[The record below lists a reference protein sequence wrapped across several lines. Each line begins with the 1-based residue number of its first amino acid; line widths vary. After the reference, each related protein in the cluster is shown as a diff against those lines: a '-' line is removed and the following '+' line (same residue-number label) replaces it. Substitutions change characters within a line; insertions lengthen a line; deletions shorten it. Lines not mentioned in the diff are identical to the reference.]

1 MGAKQ
6 AKTPD
11 EAGASPQSARCR
23 RTPTRER
30 SNDVRASLVLRAG
43 EKLARTGPPPPY
55 QRRVGM
61 IQDMMH
67 MAKQGKHD
75 EATEMLKTLR
85 QVREWRS
92 SVFIIRIKSYVT
104 FHNHSRAL
112 NTLEY
117 TGLLDTSA

>member
-6 AKTPD
+6 AKSPD
-11 EAGASPQSARCR
+11 EAGASPLSARCR

-43 EKLARTGPPPPY
+43 ERLARTGPPPPY

-75 EATEMLKTLR
+75 EATEMLRTLR
-85 QVREWRS
+85 QVR
-92 SVFIIRIKSYVT
+92 
-104 FHNHSRAL
+104 SREAV
-112 NTLEY
+112 
-117 TGLLDTSA
+117 A